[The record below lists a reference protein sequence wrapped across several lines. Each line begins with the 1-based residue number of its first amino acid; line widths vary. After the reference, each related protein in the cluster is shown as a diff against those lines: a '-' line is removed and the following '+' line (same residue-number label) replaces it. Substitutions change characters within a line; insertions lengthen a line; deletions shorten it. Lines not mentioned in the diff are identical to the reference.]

1 MKRELNKVYCLLYAV
16 LAILALGGCMA
27 EPPEKAAREFLT
39 AYYTSDTARYR
50 DCKEKMEKELESA
63 AANGEEQF
71 FKAFEEYDNI
81 FRPLTT
87 EACLEKIFANRLML
101 KTDELAA
108 ELGADV
114 EPEKIELSNR
124 QGEDTVQAYTYEVTF
139 SEKSNLP
146 KETGRIS
153 VESGKVS
160 YFEPDKAN

>member
-1 MKRELNKVYCLLYAV
+1 MQFV
-16 LAILALGGCMA
+16 LPG
-27 EPPEKAAREFLT
+27 R
-39 AYYTSDTARYR
+39 
-50 DCKEKMEKELESA
+50 KEKMEKELESA